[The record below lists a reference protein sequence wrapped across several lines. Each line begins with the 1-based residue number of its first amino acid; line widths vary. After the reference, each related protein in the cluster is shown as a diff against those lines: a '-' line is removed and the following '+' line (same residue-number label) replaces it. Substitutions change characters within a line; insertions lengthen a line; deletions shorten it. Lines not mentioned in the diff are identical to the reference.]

1 MRDPPRR
8 RASILAGRARLLV
21 AVLARTG
28 AAVAAIVVG
37 VGLLT
42 GCTSV
47 PRGRMAIDVVKVH
60 GAHAL
65 DPDEV
70 TDRLATTESPKFLGL
85 VRGIVYDYSIY
96 DESVLQRDL
105 ARVERY
111 YRGHGFFEAHARAG
125 RVSHVSASHVRVDI
139 VVDEGPPML
148 DRQVTLVGIDAL
160 PAADVTTIRAAA
172 RKALPTGTRFDED
185 SYKKAQDTV
194 TRALMDQGYAY
205 ASLKADAQADL
216 GAHAI
221 DYVLTVTPGIR
232 AVFGSITFLGLD
244 PDGSGPAPAVF
255 DEKPF
260 RRAIDIHPGDKYSSS
275 ALDAA
280 TEALLDLEVLSA
292 VQIQPTLSDPPSPVV
307 PLVVQVQP
315 AKVRLLRL
323 GGGFELDTFK
333 TDVHALVGW
342 EDHNFL
348 GGLRDFSAEV
358 KPGLVFYPLRIGN
371 CCTIQEYLPE
381 ERLRLQLRQPGFIE
395 ARTVGFIQ
403 PELNVYPLLVESNP
417 QPGQPVVGYL
427 EPKVSVG
434 LNRRFGKYVNATLAY
449 NVQSEIPFAY
459 TGSLDPT
466 IKGTDIS
473 LLFPQLIVALD
484 LRDNSVHPH
493 AGIYLSTDFQVA
505 GIPGS
510 CQQATGPPASSS
522 AKTCSLP
529 SDFRLQP
536 EARGYIPL
544 ARGITF
550 ALKANLGFLFGAN
563 YGTQF
568 RQDLTDVQNGTI
580 VPGSA
585 SKNVD
590 LEKVY
595 FRGFFSGGPSSNRGY
610 PLRGVSPFGVV
621 PFLNPASVG
630 SQIGQCTS
638 TTGATKGRILT
649 SDCLIPIGGFTLW
662 EASAEVR
669 FDISGPFGAALFCD
683 MGDVSP
689 SEFDVRL
696 SHLHMSCGGGLRYQ
710 TPVGPVRL
718 DVGYRIQPLQVVG
731 FKNET
736 AVTQS
741 DPTEVFPDRLL
752 GLPIAIAFGIGEA
765 F

>member
-1 MRDPPRR
+1 MRDLPRTI
-8 RASILAGRARLLV
+8 APILAGRARLLV
-21 AVLARTG
+21 TLLARTG
-28 AAVAAIVVG
+28 AGVALFVVA
-37 VGLLT
+37 VGLLA

-47 PRGRMAIDVVKVH
+47 PKGRMAIDVVKVH
-60 GAHAL
+60 GARAL
-65 DPDEV
+65 EPDEV
-70 TDRLATTESPKFLGL
+70 TNRLATTESPKFLGL
-85 VRGIVYDYSIY
+85 FRGIVYDYSIY

-111 YRGHGFFEAHARAG
+111 YRGHGFFEAHARAA
-125 RVSHVSASHVRVDI
+125 RVSHIGENHVRVDI

-148 DRQVTLVGIDAL
+148 DRQVTLAGIDAL
-160 PAADVTTIRAAA
+160 PAADAAAIRAAA
-172 RKALPTGTRFDED
+172 HTALPTGTRFDED

-194 TRALMDQGYAY
+194 TRALMDHGYAY
-205 ASLKADAQADL
+205 ATLKADAQADL

-221 DYVLTVTPGIR
+221 DYVFTVTPGIQ

-244 PDGSGPAPAVF
+244 PDGSGPMPSVF

-275 ALDAA
+275 AIDAA

-333 TDVHALVGW
+333 TDLHALVGW

-348 GGLRDFSAEV
+348 GGLRDFSAEF
-358 KPGLVFYPLRIGN
+358 KPGVVLYPVRINN
-371 CCTIQEYLPE
+371 CCKIADYLLE

-395 ARTVGFIQ
+395 ARTVGFVQ
-403 PELNVYPLLVESNP
+403 PELNVYPLLVESSP
-417 QPGQPVVGYL
+417 SPDQRVVGYL

-434 LNRRFGKYVNATLAY
+434 LNRRFGKYVNATVAY

-459 TGSLDPT
+459 TRPLDPT
-466 IKGTDIS
+466 LSSIA
-473 LLFPQLIVALD
+473 LLFPQLIATLD
-484 LRDNSVHPH
+484 LRDNSLHPH
-493 AGIYLSTDFQVA
+493 AGVYLSADFQVA
-505 GIPGS
+505 GFPGS
-510 CQQATGPPASSS
+510 
-522 AKTCSLP
+522 SLA
-529 SDFRLQP
+529 SDFRLEP

-544 ARGITF
+544 AHGITL
-550 ALKANLGFLFGAN
+550 ALKAKLGFLFGAD
-563 YGTQF
+563 YGTLF
-568 RQDLTDVQNGTI
+568 RKDLSDVQAGRQ
-580 VPGSA
+580 VVSSA
-585 SKNVD
+585 D
-590 LEKVY
+590 LNRDLQVVY

-610 PLRGVSPFGVV
+610 PLRGVSPYGVV
-621 PFLNPASVG
+621 PFLNPAAVG
-630 SQIGQCTS
+630 SQIGECTNM
-638 TTGATKGRILT
+638 GMIVPA
-649 SDCLIPIGGFTLW
+649 DCKIPIGGFTLW

-683 MGDVSP
+683 TGDVSP
-689 SEFDVRL
+689 NDWDVRL
-696 SHLHMSCGGGLRYQ
+696 GHLHMSCGAGLRYQ

-736 AVTQS
+736 AVMQS

-752 GLPIAIAFGIGEA
+752 GLPLAVAFGIGEA